1 MKSIKI
7 KLFTAFS
14 LALFLILFFL
24 SIFSIH
30 FFTQNQENEAI
41 SKVEKNLIIV
51 NQTLASNKRLDLL
64 YSKLDLKE
72 QFLLIFKDNKLVFTN
87 ESEHETK
94 EILEELREINF
105 SSSNFIKVDDFVVSK
120 NKYNEFSIYMGIED
134 DYIEDRNEAIISS
147 IITMNSIIFVV
158 FIAFIYF
165 IINKTIRPLKDI
177 LNDVKNLQK
186 GNDLSKRLKSNNTK
200 DEFEQLTNSFNEMLD
215 NIEKSVEN
223 IKQFSSDASHEL
235 KTPLTII
242 QGEIELAK
250 SKDLKQDEFYEV
262 LNKLDIEQKKLQDI
276 IRNFLL
282 LARLDKEAIK
292 KEKCFLDT
300 LVFECIETNL
310 DSLEKKGLELK
321 LDIQEDLEVNC
332 SKKYLSIVINNLLS
346 NAIKYTNEG
355 TISIKVNKNEHFTF
369 FEISDTGI
377 GMDKKDTQMIFER
390 FYRVDK
396 ARSDFKDGIG
406 IGLSIVKRVC
416 ERFNISIKVE
426 SKLEKGSKFSLRFTN
441 FH

>member
-1 MKSIKI
+1 MKSIKF

-64 YSKLDLKE
+64 YSQLDLKE
-72 QFLLIFKDNKLVFTN
+72 QFLFIFKDNKLVFTN

-94 EILEELREINF
+94 EILEELRQINF

-120 NKYNEFSIYMGIED
+120 NKYNEFSVYMGIED
-134 DYIEDRNEAIISS
+134 DYIEERNEAIISS

-200 DEFEQLTNSFNEMLD
+200 DEFEQLTNSFNEMLE

-310 DSLEKKGLELK
+310 DILEKKGLELK
-321 LDIQEDLEVNC
+321 LDIQEALEVNS

-355 TISIKVNKNEHFTF
+355 SISIKANKNEHFTF

-377 GMDKKDTQMIFER
+377 GMDKKDTSMIFER

>member
-94 EILEELREINF
+94 EILEELRQINF